1 MLLNVM
7 KEDADVLHTE
17 PELVYVNALADS
29 AVELG
34 LRCFCGNPKYWD
46 VRWRLLENVKTA
58 LDEAGI
64 EIPYQ
69 QVSLHMEPLP
79 EPEKELIKK
88 F

>member
-1 MLLNVM
+1 MGQ
-7 KEDADVLHTE
+7 KGEWDVLHSE

-34 LRCFCGNPKYWD
+34 MRCFCENPIYWD
-46 VRWRLLENVKTA
+46 VRWRLLENVKNA

-69 QVSLHMEPLP
+69 QISVHMEPKA
-79 EPEKELIKK
+79 ESEKVFLKK
-88 F
+88 